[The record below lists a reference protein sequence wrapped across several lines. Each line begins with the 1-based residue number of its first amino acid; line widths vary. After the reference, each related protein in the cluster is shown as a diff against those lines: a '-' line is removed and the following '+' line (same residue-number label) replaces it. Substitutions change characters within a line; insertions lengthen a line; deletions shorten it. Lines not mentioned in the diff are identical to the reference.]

1 MSTLQEPA
9 ANGSFLNRLF
19 KLQANGTT
27 VRRELLAGLT
37 TFLALSY
44 ILPTNGFILS
54 DAGMPFEA
62 VVTATAVSAF
72 LATALM
78 ALYANYPFALAPGM
92 GLNAYFAYSVV
103 LGMGVPWQTAL
114 GAVFISGVVFLI
126 LSVSNVRETIIN
138 AVPLSL
144 KYAIAAGIGL
154 FLAFIGLKN
163 AGVVVSDPATFV
175 ALGSFGERST
185 LLAALGIL
193 ITAALLV
200 RRVRGAILLGILITT
215 ALGIPMG
222 VTTIPDRLVA
232 VPSLASWTPILGQLD
247 IAAALG
253 LGLGTVIFA
262 FLFVDLFDTAG
273 TLIGLSEK
281 AGYLD
286 KEGRLPKVGRA
297 LTSDSV
303 GTIAGAVFGT
313 STVTT
318 YIESSAG
325 IAEGG
330 RTGLTALTVGVL
342 FLVALFF
349 IPVIGAIPAAATA
362 PALVLIG
369 VMMIGSIG
377 KIEWEDMA
385 TAIPA
390 FLAMIAM
397 PLTFSIANGIF
408 LAFVAYSFIHI
419 VIGKGRE
426 VSPVVHTLAVLFV
439 LKFIF
444 LGGA

>member
-1 MSTLQEPA
+1 MHESA
-9 ANGSFLNRLF
+9 AKGSGLNRLF
-19 KLQANGTT
+19 QLQTHGTT

-37 TFLALSY
+37 TFLALAY
-44 ILPTNGFILS
+44 ILPTNGFILA

-62 VVTATAVSAF
+62 VVIATALSAF

-114 GAVFISGVVFLI
+114 GAVFISGVLFLI
-126 LSVSNVRETIIN
+126 LSVSNIREAIIN

-163 AGVVVSDPATFV
+163 AGIVVSDPATFV
-175 ALGSFGERST
+175 ALGSFGDRST

-215 ALGIPMG
+215 AIGIPMG
-222 VTTIPDRLVA
+222 VTTMPDRFFAL
-232 VPSLASWTPILGQLD
+232 PSLGSWTPILGQLD
-247 IAAALG
+247 IAGALG
-253 LGLGTVIFA
+253 LGFATVIFA

-281 AGYLD
+281 SGYLD
-286 KEGRLPKVGRA
+286 KEGRLPNVGRA

-318 YIESSAG
+318 YVESSAG

-330 RTGLTALTVGVL
+330 RTGLTALTVAVL

-349 IPVIGAIPAAATA
+349 IPVIGAIPPAATA

-369 VMMIGSIG
+369 AMMLSSIG
-377 KIEWEDMA
+377 KIDWDNMA
-385 TAIPA
+385 TAVPA

-408 LAFVAYSFIHI
+408 LAFVAYSFIHL
-419 VIGKGRE
+419 VAGKARE
-426 VSPVVHTLAVLFV
+426 ASPIIHALSVLFV

-444 LGGA
+444 MGA